1 MKCRPHGPCYPC
13 SCSQLNCMLHSN
25 SLALSLH
32 HMHMSNSLEDLQQ
45 ICVNYK
51 SMARWSVRECLSPST
66 DTCIHAC
73 TDRQPENTM
82 YKICNMN
89 DILIKLKNVARPM
102 LQTLEAPI
110 FDSIVHKLKHTITKL
125 TNRIAEVY
133 TSSNLRL
140 RKIFKV
146 EDWKYC

>member
-1 MKCRPHGPCYPC
+1 
-13 SCSQLNCMLHSN
+13 MLIISRWHAGQSEN
-25 SLALSLH
+25 ASTQARTH
-32 HMHMSNSLEDLQQ
+32 VYMHAQ
-45 ICVNYK
+45 
-51 SMARWSVRECLSPST
+51 T
-66 DTCIHAC
+66 D
-73 TDRQPENTM
+73 NLKTM
-82 YKICNMN
+82 YKICNTN

-140 RKIFKV
+140 RKILKV
-146 EDWKYC
+146 ED